1 MATMYCPKC
10 KMNVFTVREDLD
22 IGLII
27 ILCIFTAGIGAII
40 YLAIYFDNDANRCI
54 HCKSICQPIMI
65 DDEREKPI
73 NLLKCG
79 PNERSKKDTIKQIQN
94 KDERTKYCFNCGIE
108 LDERE
113 RLNYCAYCGTRIN

>member
-1 MATMYCPKC
+1 MAKMYCSKC

-40 YLAIYFDNDANRCI
+40 YLAIYFDNDSNRCI

-65 DDEREKPI
+65 VDNNDDPMSP
-73 NLLKCG
+73 LKCG
-79 PNERSKKDTIKQIQN
+79 SNEMSKKETISQIEI
-94 KDERTKYCFNCGIE
+94 KDKRTKYCFNCGIA

-113 RLNYCAYCGTRIN
+113 RLNYCAYCGIKLN

>member
-10 KMNVFTVREDLD
+10 KMNVFTVRDDLD
-22 IGLII
+22 IGLLI

-54 HCKSICQPIMI
+54 HCKSICNPVMI
-65 DDEREKPI
+65 EDESKNSI
-73 NLLKCG
+73 SLLKCC
-79 PNERSKKDTIKQIQN
+79 PNEKSKKETINQIQI
-94 KDERTKYCFNCGIE
+94 KDERTKYCFNCGTE

-113 RLNYCAYCGTRIN
+113 RLNYSAYCGTRIS